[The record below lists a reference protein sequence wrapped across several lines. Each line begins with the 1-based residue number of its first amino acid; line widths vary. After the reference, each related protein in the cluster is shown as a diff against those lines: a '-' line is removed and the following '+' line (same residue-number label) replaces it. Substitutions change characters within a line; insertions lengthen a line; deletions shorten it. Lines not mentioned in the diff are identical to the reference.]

1 MFRANFLW
9 YFDSTEHL
17 LFFWRSITWH
27 HRRSRKTSRSF
38 NFVPRAPRN
47 WEHARRARC
56 REFSFRF
63 AVDYRVVCVRP
74 CGRCPRCWIVGV
86 LMPCAAVTVV
96 GDGDTGG
103 WNRERNIVQCVSGM
117 LAVGLVTECAKGM
130 AIPRAALPCIER
142 AHVSLMQPDKYL
154 SIT

>member
-1 MFRANFLW
+1 MQRK
-9 YFDSTEHL
+9 
-17 LFFWRSITWH
+17 RR
-27 HRRSRKTSRSF
+27 HRRSRKTPRSF

-56 REFSFRF
+56 REFSFRL
-63 AVDYRVVCVRP
+63 AVDGGPVYAC
-74 CGRCPRCWIVGV
+74 
-86 LMPCAAVTVV
+86 PCAGRPTMVDSRCDDTSGGDRGRGCGWVRRGAASSEGEGEEAQRCTGDV
-96 GDGDTGG
+96 G
-103 WNRERNIVQCVSGM
+103 WR
-117 LAVGLVTECAKGM
+117 AKGM